1 MSAELR
7 GTECYVAWDVNL
19 KRRLSRLRS
28 DEREIY
34 DGQIVPQ
41 IPKHV
46 APHTTYVA
54 AMWAVL
60 TRLQKSD
67 ASRFSESELGTIA
80 ASLSPIEK
88 ATSASRRNKPSRS
101 SSAST
106 ATNARAPKPPSV
118 P

>member
-1 MSAELR
+1 MGYLL
-7 GTECYVAWDVNL
+7 DVHC
-19 KRRLSRLRS
+19 
-28 DEREIY
+28 EREIY

-41 IPKHV
+41 IPKQV

-67 ASRFSESELGTIA
+67 ASRFSDSELGTIA